1 MTYARAEWKAE
12 TLSIMPPIGESPMR
26 TAAAGAFA
34 RISRLTNIELAECIL
49 ATDAAACRDNLAYSA
64 RRSGVAR
71 RSSVG
76 TGDRAARSHR
86 LIADRVS
93 PPAQR
98 EQGCAGLPHFA
109 VEDVVGTRRDLNLR
123 R

>member
-1 MTYARAEWKAE
+1 
-12 TLSIMPPIGESPMR
+12 MR

-76 TGDRAARSHR
+76 TVIAPRGLTDQYRTVCPLSRTVIRAVRGSGLRSR
-86 LIADRVS
+86 GRS
-93 PPAQR
+93 
-98 EQGCAGLPHFA
+98 
-109 VEDVVGTRRDLNLR
+109 RRSGET
-123 R
+123 

>member
-1 MTYARAEWKAE
+1 MTHARAEWKAE

-76 TGDRAARSHR
+76 TVIAPRGLTDQYRTVCLLPRTVSRAVRGSGAPQSR
-86 LIADRVS
+86 
-93 PPAQR
+93 
-98 EQGCAGLPHFA
+98 
-109 VEDVVGTRRDLNLR
+109 T
-123 R
+123 